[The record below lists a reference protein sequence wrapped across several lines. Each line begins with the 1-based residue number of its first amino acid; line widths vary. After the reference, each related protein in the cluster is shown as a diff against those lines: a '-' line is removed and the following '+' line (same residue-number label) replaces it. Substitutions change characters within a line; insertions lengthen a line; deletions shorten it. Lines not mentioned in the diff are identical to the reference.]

1 MAGGGSGF
9 EPAAALF
16 PFTASRPGEI
26 GDFVIG
32 FPLRIDTVFLC
43 LQMYG
48 DM

>member
-1 MAGGGSGF
+1 MTGGGSGLV
-9 EPAAALF
+9 PAAAVF
-16 PFTASRPGEI
+16 PFTASGPWEI

-32 FPLRIDTVFLC
+32 FPFRADTVFLC